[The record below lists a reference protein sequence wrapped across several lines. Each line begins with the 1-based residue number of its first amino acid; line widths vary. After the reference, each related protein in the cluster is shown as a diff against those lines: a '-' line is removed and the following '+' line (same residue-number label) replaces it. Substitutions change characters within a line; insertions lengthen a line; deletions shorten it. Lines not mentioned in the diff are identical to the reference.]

1 MVVGY
6 KQIAEANEAIR
17 TTVIEKKNKKT
28 GEVTKKDYAEV
39 FQKIKA
45 FRMLFPM
52 GSITTEHQFI
62 GDGVVMFKAFVKDDE
77 GNLLGTGTAYE
88 KEGSSFI
95 NETSYIEN
103 CETSAVGRALS
114 MCGIG
119 IDLGVA
125 SYEEVANAMLNQ
137 EKPAAKTKK
146 VEKVQA
152 EVVKETP
159 KEKKEKEMIPGYP
172 DKDEM
177 IRVIKKHYPDGSEYQ
192 KKLIENA
199 RVTNPDIEKV
209 EDMTEAQMAAVYNK
223 FGGR

>member
-1 MVVGY
+1 MIVGF
-6 KQIAEANEAIR
+6 KQIEEANKAIK
-17 TTVIEKKNKKT
+17 TIGIEKKNKKT
-28 GEVTKKDYAEV
+28 GKTETKDYAEV

-52 GSITTEHQFI
+52 GSIYTEHEFI
-62 GDGVVMFKAFVKDDE
+62 GEGVVLFKAFVKDDE
-77 GNLLGTGTAYE
+77 GKLLGTGTAYE

-95 NETSYIEN
+95 NQSSYIEN
-103 CETSAVGRALS
+103 CETSAIGRALS

-137 EKPAAKTKK
+137 APK
-146 VEKVQA
+146 VEA

-172 DKDEM
+172 DREEM
-177 IRVIKKHYPDGSEYQ
+177 LKVIDKHFPNKESKVYKQLLEMNGF
-192 KKLIENA
+192 KTIEDA
-199 RVTNPDIEKV
+199 TD
-209 EDMTEAQMAAVYNK
+209 AQLATLYNK

>member
-1 MVVGY
+1 MVVGF
-6 KQIAEANEAIR
+6 KQIEEANKSIK
-17 TTVIEKKNKKT
+17 TIGIEKKNKKT
-28 GEVTKKDYAEV
+28 GKVETKDYAEV

-52 GSITTEHQFI
+52 GSIYTEHEFI
-62 GDGVVMFKAFVKDDE
+62 GEGVVLFKAFVKDDE
-77 GNLLGTGTAYE
+77 GKLLGTGTAYE

-95 NETSYIEN
+95 NQSSYIEN

-137 EKPAAKTKK
+137 NKEPEKA
-146 VEKVQA
+146 QA

-159 KEKKEKEMIPGYP
+159 KDKKPNNVPGYP
-172 DKDEM
+172 SRSVMMTIVE
-177 IRVIKKHYPDGSEYQ
+177 KHYPEGSDNRKALEELFQVDSIYEMSNEQ
-192 KKLIENA
+192 IC
-199 RVTNPDIEKV
+199 
-209 EDMTEAQMAAVYNK
+209 AVYDK

>member
-1 MVVGY
+1 MVIGF
-6 KQIAEANEAIR
+6 KQIEEANKSIK
-17 TTVIEKKNKKT
+17 TIGIEKKNKKT
-28 GEVTKKDYAEV
+28 GKTETKDYAEV
-39 FQKIKA
+39 FQKIKV

-52 GSITTEHQFI
+52 GSIFTEHEFI
-62 GDGVVMFKAFVKDDE
+62 GEGVVLFKAYVKDEE

-95 NETSYIEN
+95 NQSSYIEN
-103 CETSAVGRALS
+103 CETSAIGRALS

-137 EKPAAKTKK
+137 APKAE
-146 VEKVQA
+146 A

-159 KEKKEKEMIPGYP
+159 KEKKEMIPGYP
-172 DKDEM
+172 EREEM
-177 IRVIKKHYPDGSEYQ
+177 LRIVEKHFPKGSEIY
-192 KKLIENA
+192 KKLLESNNLKTIEDA
-199 RVTNPDIEKV
+199 TD
-209 EDMTEAQMAAVYNK
+209 AQLATLYNK

>member
-1 MVVGY
+1 MVVGF
-6 KQIAEANEAIR
+6 KQIEEANKSIK
-17 TTVIEKKNKKT
+17 TIGIEKKNKKT
-28 GEVTKKDYAEV
+28 GRIETKDYAEV

-52 GSITTEHQFI
+52 GSIYTEHEFI
-62 GDGVVMFKAFVKDDE
+62 GEGVVLFKAFVKDDE
-77 GNLLGTGTAYE
+77 GKLLGTGTAYE

-95 NETSYIEN
+95 NQSSYIEN
-103 CETSAVGRALS
+103 CETSAIGRALS

-137 EKPAAKTKK
+137 APK
-146 VEKVQA
+146 VEG

-159 KEKKEKEMIPGYP
+159 KKEKEMIPGYP
-172 DKDEM
+172 EREEM
-177 IRVIKKHYPDGSEYQ
+177 LKVVEKHFPKGSEIY
-192 KKLIENA
+192 KKLLESNNLKTIEDA
-199 RVTNPDIEKV
+199 TD
-209 EDMTEAQMAAVYNK
+209 AQLATLYNK

>member
-1 MVVGY
+1 MTFEELT
-6 KQIAEANEAIR
+6 KANEAIK
-17 TTVIEKKNKKT
+17 TVVIEKKNKKT
-28 GEVTKKDYAEV
+28 GVVSKKDYAEV

-45 FRMLFPM
+45 FRMLYPE
-52 GSITTEHQFI
+52 GTISTELI
-62 GDGVVMFKAFVKDDE
+62 SLKDGVAIFKASVSDDA

-119 IDLGVA
+119 IDLGVS

-137 EKPAAKTKK
+137 TQDPAPK
-146 VEKVQA
+146 VEA
-152 EVVKETP
+152 EVVQHTP
-159 KEKKEKEMIPGYP
+159 KEKKEVIAGYP
-172 DKDEM
+172 DKETM
-177 IRVIKKHYPDGSEYQ
+177 LKVIRKHYPEGSDNLG
-192 KKLIENA
+192 KLLEFLKND
-199 RVTNPDIEKV
+199 NPNIEKI
-209 EDMTEAQMAAVYNK
+209 EDMSEEQMAAIYNK

>member
-1 MVVGY
+1 MIVGF
-6 KQIAEANEAIR
+6 KQIEEANKAIK
-17 TTVIEKKNKKT
+17 TIGIEKKNKKT
-28 GEVTKKDYAEV
+28 GRTETKDYAEV

-52 GSITTEHQFI
+52 GSIYTEHEFI
-62 GDGVVMFKAFVKDDE
+62 GEGVVLFKAFVKDDE
-77 GNLLGTGTAYE
+77 GKLLGTGTAYE

-95 NETSYIEN
+95 NQSSYIEN

-137 EKPAAKTKK
+137 
-146 VEKVQA
+146 VEKVEA
-152 EVVKETP
+152 EVVQETP
-159 KEKKEKEMIPGYP
+159 KEKKKAAAKPATGFPPRDVMIEMA
-172 DKDEM
+172 
-177 IRVIKKHYPDGSEYQ
+177 KKHYPEGSKNLEA
-192 KKLIENA
+192 LLHTFNDAASIENLTDDQLKA
-199 RVTNPDIEKV
+199 I
-209 EDMTEAQMAAVYNK
+209 YSK